1 MPVLEIK
8 LDHIDDNP
16 YQDRGT
22 YEDIAELGRSIALN
36 GLEQHPKARQT
47 EKRYQLKFGHRRKRA
62 FEWLRDNWK
71 KEGLTDRYNGYTVMP
86 LEVEE
91 ITDDEM
97 FDGVVI
103 ENVHRDDLKV
113 TEKARL
119 LRRYKEVH
127 PNATSEQIGLVF
139 NMNAATVRGMDIFL
153 DLPEEGQ
160 ALLDKG
166 IISQGAARLLCS
178 MMKIASTKEVIETI
192 KLIEK
197 EKGITQPEEV
207 IDNQINHL
215 KNTEDMW
222 DDNHQRSGKP
232 RSGYHGWLLDMKN
245 FPNKLLP
252 AMTVEQVGAYE
263 AQLDHLLNPP
273 ACTACP
279 FYTKVRGTHYCGIKL
294 CHQRKQVAWEL
305 SMVEQASK
313 SSKIAIYT
321 EADGTYRALSTYSDK
336 AMFDKRHKD
345 LRLIAKSKVSG
356 YPYQN
361 FNGINDDYAIVVATG
376 EELLSK
382 LARSSGSTGGTRGGK
397 KTEKE
402 KAEMRATKLYRT
414 KRLELMWEYTAVAQR
429 IFEGVSMAALK
440 KIGSWEYILI
450 DDKIPAEYDHP
461 QTGNA
466 AQQLSFKRREVV
478 WRLIM
483 SEISNFTR
491 SSLVEALNKFAD
503 VTGVKAPKTL
513 IKLAEEWDAEI
524 KAAASVSAATVKGK
538 SK

>member
-1 MPVLEIK
+1 MEQLIN
-8 LDHIDDNP
+8 LNFIDDNP
-16 YQDRGT
+16 NQDRSS
-22 YEDIAELGRSIALN
+22 YDDIAELGRSIALA
-36 GLEQHPKARQT
+36 GLQQQPKARQVG
-47 EKRYQLKFGHRRKRA
+47 KRYQLKFGHRRKRA

-71 KEGLTDRYNGYTVMP
+71 TEGLTDRYNGYTAMP
-86 LEVEE
+86 LDVEA

-97 FDGVVI
+97 FDGVLI
-103 ENVHRDDLKV
+103 ENAHRDDLKV
-113 TEKARL
+113 TERARL
-119 LRRYKEVH
+119 LRRYKEAH

-166 IISQGAARLLCS
+166 IISQSAARLLHS
-178 MMKIASTKEVIETI
+178 MMKIASKKEVIETI

-207 IDNQINHL
+207 IDLQINHL
-215 KNTEDMW
+215 KNTVDMW
-222 DDNHQRSGKP
+222 NDGQHGGKP
-232 RSGYHGWLLDMKN
+232 RSGYRGWLLDMKN

-252 AMTVEQVGAYE
+252 AMTVEQIGAYE

-279 FYTKVRGTHYCGIKL
+279 FYTKVRGSHYCGIKI

-305 SMVEQASK
+305 SMVEQASN

-321 EADGTYRALSTYSDK
+321 EADGTYRALNTYSDK

-345 LRLIAKSKVSG
+345 LRLIAKSKVGG
-356 YPYQN
+356 YPYQS
-361 FNGINDDYAIVVATG
+361 FKGINDDYAIVVATG
-376 EELLSK
+376 EELLGK
-382 LARSSGSTGGTRGGK
+382 LARSSGSTGGVRGGK

-402 KAEMRATKLYRT
+402 KAEMRAMKVYRI
-414 KRLELMWEYTAVAQR
+414 KRLELMWEYTAAAEK
-429 IFEGVSMAALK
+429 IFESVPMDVLK
-440 KIGSWEYILI
+440 KLNDWKNIMI
-450 DDKIPAEYDHP
+450 DDRIPAEYDHP
-461 QTGNA
+461 QTGTA
-466 AQQLSFKRREVV
+466 AQQLSFQRRELV
-478 WRLIM
+478 WRMIM
-483 SEISNFTR
+483 NKLSFYER
-491 SSLVEALNKFAD
+491 KGMVDALDKFAA

-513 IKLAEEWDAEI
+513 IKRAEEWDAEI
-524 KAAASVSAATVKGK
+524 KAAASVSTATVKGK